1 MKKITF
7 FLITLSVLGVVGL
20 QGCAKEKPTAQIEVK
35 KAVYTCP
42 MHHQIRKD
50 QPGECPI
57 CGMTLVPL
65 DNIEETPSVATPALK
80 SNKPAEKKIKY
91 WASPMNPAQHSAKP
105 MKDDMGMDYV
115 PVYEETATE
124 DLKNPAGVQGLVP
137 IHLSPYKEQ
146 LIDVKYATVEKASIT
161 RLIHTSGRFAGG
173 EGDFAALAGDFAAQ
187 RPLKTSGRYVVAE
200 VYALD
205 IPFVK
210 TGQKAYVSSLSGS
223 GNRIPG
229 RVALVYPYDET
240 QSRVT
245 RVRINLTQAAPPDL
259 FANVDIEASTEP
271 RLAIPPSAVMD
282 TGSQKYVFVATAPGA
297 FSPRAITLGFQGDDL
312 DEVTS
317 GLKAG
322 EKVVQGANFLIDA
335 DSKIKAAFSEAK

>member
-1 MKKITF
+1 MI
-7 FLITLSVLGVVGL
+7 LLMALSAMGVLGIT
-20 QGCAKEKPTAQIEVK
+20 GCSKEKAAAQVEAK
-35 KAVYTCP
+35 KTVYTCP

-65 DNIEETPSVATPALK
+65 GDIEETPSAATPALK
-80 SNKPAEKKIKY
+80 SDKAVEKKIKY
-91 WASPMNPAQHSAKP
+91 WANPMNPAQHSPKP

-115 PVYEETATE
+115 PVYEETASGE
-124 DLKNPAGVQGLVP
+124 MKNPAGMEGLAP

-146 LIDVKYATVEKASIT
+146 LIDVKYATAEKAPIT

-173 EGDFAALAGDFAAQ
+173 EGDFAALASDFAAQ
-187 RPLKTSGRYVVAE
+187 RPLKASGRYVVAE

-210 TGQKAYVSSLSGS
+210 AGQKAFVSSLSGS
-223 GNRIPG
+223 GDRIAG
-229 RVALVYPYDET
+229 RVASVYPYDGT

-245 RVRINLTQAAPPDL
+245 RVRINLAQAAPPDI

-271 RLAIPPSAVMD
+271 RLSIPPSAVMN
-282 TGSQKYVFVATAPGA
+282 TGTQKYVFVATAPGT
-297 FSPRAITLGFQGDDL
+297 FNPQAITLGFQGDDL

-335 DSKIKAAFSEAK
+335 DSKIKAAFSESK